1 MERGDDTL
9 PYQIGCSVVLERL
22 QDDDK
27 LVTAQSKSS
36 VRFPGEP
43 RQSVGSNLDDFV
55 TGGMAERVVDIIKI
69 DRSFL
74 QSINDSYQSLG
85 LISDIVQL
93 AQRLGLSVI
102 AEGIEEESIKN
113 RLADIGVTYGQG
125 FLFTPALT
133 AEDLLE
139 WASVQSTA
147 TA

>member
-9 PYQIGCSVVLERL
+9 PHQIGCGVVFERL
-22 QDDDK
+22 ENDDK
-27 LVTAQSKSS
+27 LVAAESKSS

-93 AQRLGLSVI
+93 AKRLGLSVI